1 MRDFIPESPITARP
15 RRIGRERAMRERR
28 TAQVLML
35 FGVILA
41 CVELYVIVSWI

>member
-1 MRDFIPESPITARP
+1 MRNVMPANPLRDRP
-15 RRIGRERAMRERR
+15 RRAVKASAMRERR